1 MDQREGQ
8 GVLCGCF
15 CRVNPSGL
23 NLKERNKKMAAVPE
37 IRRDDNGIARLYVEN
52 EPFLALGGELH
63 NSSASDLKY
72 MEEHVWP
79 NLRGMNVNTV
89 LLPICWEIVEP
100 KEDEYDFSLV
110 EKLIEQARQKKIYLV
125 FLWFGLWK
133 NGESFYVPEWVK
145 RDRKRFF
152 RARYHNG
159 AESETISPLCGEAV
173 KRDKAAFC
181 KLMGYLKEHD
191 RQHSV
196 LMVQVENEIGF
207 LKSDRDYSA
216 IANEDFG
223 KEIPDIL
230 QRAYHKSGNWADAF
244 GEDAAEYF
252 MAWHYARAVEEIVGN
267 GKEIYPLPMFVNAWL
282 EQHPDRAG
290 VYPSGGPVAKLIP
303 LWQMAAPSLDMISPD
318 IYVPDFKSECIAY
331 TQHGNA
337 LFIPETGSNPKS
349 ASRVFYA
356 VGAHHAIGFAPFGIE
371 DIQNENVQNMKNDQL
386 AELNIMAEAFD
397 SRNTAPYL
405 KESYRLLLGMKEKL
419 FSVQKEKIMGYM
431 QGNPYEQGCI
441 LEFERF
447 DIQLDY
453 LRGETGSAGLLISE
467 SDGFYLTGCNTSFT
481 VLPKKGNADSRI
493 EILRYEEGEFEN
505 GIWKRKRILNGDER
519 YNLALYDNPKTVYLK
534 IAIVSDDDLCNQ

>member
-1 MDQREGQ
+1 MT
-8 GVLCGCF
+8 
-15 CRVNPSGL
+15 
-23 NLKERNKKMAAVPE
+23 AVPE
-37 IRRDDNGIARLYVEN
+37 IRRDENEIARLYVED
-52 EPFLALGGELH
+52 EPFLVLGGEVH
-63 NSSASDLKY
+63 NSSASDPKY
-72 MEEHVWP
+72 MEQHVWP

-89 LLPICWEIVEP
+89 LLPVCWEMIEP
-100 KEDEYDFSLV
+100 KEDEYNFSLV
-110 EKLIEQARQKKIYLV
+110 EELIKQARQEKMYLV

-133 NGESFYVPEWVK
+133 NGESFYAPEWVK
-145 RDRKRFF
+145 RDCKRFF

-159 AESETISPLCGEAV
+159 AESETISPLCEEAV
-173 KRDKAAFC
+173 KRDKAAFG
-181 KLMGYLKEHD
+181 KLMEYLKEHD

-207 LKSDRDYSA
+207 LKSDRDYSI

-223 KEIPDIL
+223 KEIPDTL

-244 GEDAAEYF
+244 GDDAAEYF
-252 MAWHYARAVEEIVGN
+252 MAWHYARAVEEIARN
-267 GKEIYPLPMFVNAWL
+267 GKEIYPLPMYVNAWL

-337 LFIPETGSNPKS
+337 LFIPETGSNLKS

-419 FSVQKEKIMGYM
+419 FSVQKEKMTGYM

-441 LEFERF
+441 LEFESF
-447 DIQLDY
+447 DLQLDY
-453 LRGETGSAGLLISE
+453 LCGETGSAGLLISE
-467 SDGFYLTGCNTSFT
+467 SDGFYLTGCNTRFT
-481 VLPKKGNADSRI
+481 VLPKKGKADSRV
-493 EILRYEEGEFEN
+493 EILRYEEGEFEK

-519 YNLALYDNPKTVYLK
+519 YDLALYDNPKTVYLK
-534 IAIVSDDDLCNQ
+534 IAIVSDDGMCNQ